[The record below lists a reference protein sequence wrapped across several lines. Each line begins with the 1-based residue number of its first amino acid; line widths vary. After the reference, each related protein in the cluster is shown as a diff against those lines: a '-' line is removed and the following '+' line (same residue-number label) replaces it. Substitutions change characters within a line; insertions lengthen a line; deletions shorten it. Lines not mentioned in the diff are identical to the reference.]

1 MLFTIP
7 ILMSLF
13 RSVYLSKGCPKVVHS
28 LMLDCWDEDKNKRPK
43 FSEIVRRLDGLIRS
57 PECLKDNSLSLQSRY
72 VLKRYIA
79 RM

>member
-1 MLFTIP
+1 
-7 ILMSLF
+7 MSLF

-43 FSEIVRRLDGLIRS
+43 FSEILSRLDELIRS
-57 PECLKDNSLSLQSRY
+57 PECLKDNSLSIQSRY

-79 RM
+79 HMRGC